1 MGKNEFIVQ
10 EALEIMKITMA
21 RPDADISK
29 DGFERILNNAVN
41 AAISEIDRLFSLYP
55 FPFVDDEIW
64 CGDLVVLSIGEKLEG
79 NENVEQ
85 FVISSKFCDTEEAI
99 LDSSVMKDV
108 PQVAE
113 CHFYDEQNALKA
125 NPYRVINANSELGKL
140 IMKSNDQDSFKITG
154 SSGKELW
161 VTVLSHRRTKDSERI
176 DEYEIQARV
185 NQHKANKNAGRPYIR
200 AEFDTIHF

>member
-1 MGKNEFIVQ
+1 MEKNEFIVQ
-10 EALEIMKITMA
+10 EALKIMKITMA
-21 RPDADISK
+21 RPDVDISK
-29 DGFERILNNAVN
+29 DDFERTLSNAVN
-41 AAISEIDRLFSLYP
+41 AAISEIGSLCSLYP
-55 FPFVDDEIW
+55 IPFDDEIW
-64 CGDLVVLSIGEKLEG
+64 CGDLVVLSISEKSEEKG
-79 NENVEQ
+79 NVEQ
-85 FVISSKFCDTEEAI
+85 FVISGKFCDTEEAI

-113 CHFYDEQNALKA
+113 CHFYDEQNTLKA

-140 IMKSNDQDSFKITG
+140 IMKSNDQDSFKITD

-185 NQHKANKNAGRPYIR
+185 NQHKANKNDGRSYIKPR
-200 AEFDTIHF
+200 FDKVTF